1 MIQWAQARDLDGAGG
16 TFELFPAACGRI
28 VSFNRLTAIII
39 RERCPTAAV
48 AGRMATGSTMAIA
61 RVRYNVQSQFRRYP
75 LSSESRACCPG
86 MHSKIRWLDS
96 RYDAKRR

>member
-1 MIQWAQARDLDGAGG
+1 LDGAGG

-48 AGRMATGSTMAIA
+48 AGRMAQDHDGDRAGPIQCPVAISA
-61 RVRYNVQSQFRRYP
+61 
-75 LSSESRACCPG
+75 LSLKLGVAGVLSGNAQQNS
-86 MHSKIRWLDS
+86 MVDS
-96 RYDAKRR
+96 RYDAKRRYIEMQTI